1 MHRGTAF
8 LIVSLL
14 LGSPAYGQTTRVE
27 TIAEQQAEKAKH
39 LEPEGPSD
47 AELIVRRVL
56 LSPLLSGGGGA
67 YPWFGSVF
75 GGSGMAVGAGYLK
88 RFEKSGS
95 VNFLA
100 GISINNS
107 QLLETRVVAPT
118 LFRDRLQ
125 LGAEARWT
133 SAKEVSYYGVGPA
146 TDPETDF

>member
-1 MHRGTAF
+1 M
-8 LIVSLL
+8 
-14 LGSPAYGQTTRVE
+14 
-27 TIAEQQAEKAKH
+27 QQII
-39 LEPEGPSD
+39 GVV
-47 AELIVRRVL
+47 II
-56 LSPLLSGGGGA
+56 
-67 YPWFGSVF
+67 FGSVF

-107 QLLETRVVAPT
+107 QMLETRVVAPA

-133 SAKEVSYYGVGPA
+133 DGLALPRPLPSPRPLLHTSQPYR
-146 TDPETDF
+146 